1 MTAVLLARRPA
12 VSAAHRQFVK
22 LCDVEDFLNAAAIRQ
37 LVIEMDFCIAPGDPK
52 LMGVDAIEMAADR
65 AHQLGQILRA
75 ARVRGKLSAPFA
87 LALGIEP
94 GNIIGVIAQRAILAK
109 QFSLPPRVGLALPNR
124 FSKDS
129 L

>member
-1 MTAVLLARRPA
+1 
-12 VSAAHRQFVK
+12 
-22 LCDVEDFLNAAAIRQ
+22 
-37 LVIEMDFCIAPGDPK
+37 
-52 LMGVDAIEMAADR
+52 MGVDAIEMAADR

-75 ARVRGKLSAPFA
+75 ARVPGKSIAPFA

-109 QFSLPPRVGLALPNR
+109 QFSLPPRASLALPIR
-124 FSKDS
+124 FPRDS